1 MVWSKSR
8 RLTSFACRWARAA
21 GLLLIGA
28 AVLWAQPTPPA
39 GQRGKAARGFHV
51 GGGFNVSDIETINM
65 VTGNVMLR
73 IPLASL
79 PPGRG
84 GSAFTLDL
92 LYNSQIWD
100 VEPELHQ
107 SSETETE
114 LRHRL
119 VRSSE
124 GGWRYGFEYGLEME
138 YRHGVTGGVECTTN
152 HFAHYAYKMRVH
164 FPDGSAHL
172 LRLMNTQDT
181 QGDNRGDGFYAYS
194 PTGRRG
200 PCPTQGVDIAG
211 DVRYVTTDGAFAHVT
226 LHRGTGNWT
235 KWRWT
240 IHFNDGRRV
249 RGKRDQTEQL
259 IDRNGNT
266 IRVEHRSNCRHG
278 SDSGL
283 DCTIL
288 RDDAG
293 REIEI
298 VSVRESGGENEPD
311 KVFDIVRAPG
321 HGGRLEWQL
330 DRGSVDMSAGEY
342 SWGDSSRSA
351 PDVSTIDKIKLPQLE
366 GRQRLEYVFEY
377 HGPTT
382 AFGELKKVHFPK
394 AADAAAGSAGSVTY
408 SYRDKQNKWTD
419 LLENPIVSKV
429 VAYTEPLTSRALSET
444 WRYSIDSRNVSTV
457 TAPDG
462 GVTRT
467 YFYEEDGVASSSA
480 DAWKA
485 GLVWKVEQP
494 NRDKVERYW
503 GKNQAYRHSPVIHP
517 SDAGNPYVRAEY
529 RTQGTKTAARAM
541 TRDKNGNVLTAA
553 EYDFGV
559 TVRRDR
565 AGIPNGAPTGTPV
578 RTAVNAYTRA
588 TSNAGYTLDDVDG
601 YWRAPAAAAATGGTP
616 PPRLLSL
623 TDYSEVRSGSASG
636 TVQAKTDYTY
646 DARGNATRVTRG
658 VARGVSSATATTRHT
673 YDAHGNLTQTTD
685 ARGNS
690 VKLTYAAI
698 SGCPGARAANGSR
711 GADVS
716 VSNLYPTKREEA
728 YNRTEERTT
737 DYAYDCKSGLLTSE
751 TDDDNSS
758 RDDKVVTTY
767 EYDRLGRVTEVGEAG
782 MRKTKTKYND
792 SDRRVYEE
800 RDRLRPN
807 DARLA
812 AARHYDPLGR
822 LWLERTNDTGK
833 ASESGE
839 SSGIQVRRGY
849 RYSGS
854 NRYELASNPYRNTTE
869 ETMGWTRTKYDRNGR
884 AVEAAA
890 FAGGGRPSP
899 WGSNGSGMGRT
910 TTTYS
915 NNTVTVR
922 DAAGVT
928 RTSAYD
934 GLGRLVRVS
943 ENSVNTCYEYDA
955 ADNLTRVRQNA
966 SVSSSGAC
974 TGGQL
979 RTFAYDKLGRLT
991 SAANPENG
999 TVSYAYDGN
1008 GNVLTKRDG
1017 RGGTVTHT
1025 YDALNRVKT
1034 TSYSGGGTDF
1044 AGTPG
1049 VTYTYDAGSSA
1060 GCKNKGRLTSV
1071 AGAGV
1076 STTSYGCYDK
1086 LGRVTASTQTTT
1098 GDAARTFAYEYNADG
1113 TLKTQTYPSGLK
1125 VAYEYD
1131 EAGRPK
1137 AVGKNTVGAKEYAAE
1152 MAYAAHGGLR
1162 TMKLGNGLYESRGYN
1177 ARMQPTA
1184 IRLGT
1189 STSETERANKLSLGF
1204 DYGTTANNGNVLRQT
1219 IGREGMSGTLTQ
1231 HYRYDGANRLGLAS
1245 EGGTAPTGA
1254 SGCPTTAA
1262 WCRDYSYDAYGNRAV
1277 TGVRGHTLPAAAP
1290 SAVSAFSTATN
1301 RMTAGSYDGVG
1312 NLTSL
1317 TGVGRLGYDAENRL
1331 KTYDNAVASLQE
1343 QGTYFYDGLGQRVK
1357 RTTNVRGTSET
1368 TVYVYDAFGQLAAE
1382 YSSKAPAAGS
1392 GGRFFI
1398 TQDHLGS
1405 TRLVTKQDKKFAEC
1419 RDFFPFGERIAS
1431 GQNGR
1436 SLGCYGGDAVKQQ
1449 FTGKERD
1456 PESSLDYFG
1465 ARYYSARLGRFTGV
1479 DPANAGADP
1488 LVPQGWNGYAYAIN
1502 NPLAFIDPTG
1512 LSWRRNNEAVTWTDN
1527 ACEDGDSDCFD
1538 TLAVV
1543 NYNGE
1548 GGSTGITVYGSGGS
1562 DDKKTYN
1569 GRLINART
1577 ISENHPSD
1585 SAFEVKPDNKGE
1597 DFLSPSRA
1605 AALFNAAADYRGEHP
1620 GDSRLVMTGGSTAM
1634 GVSGIEGRT
1643 SHRGG
1648 MNIDMLYMSPK
1659 GRPLRGGSASKYAD
1673 VERMNFLFGA
1683 FRNQNAGLES
1693 AVTGTPTRFG
1703 LRPHSLTKKHMNHV
1717 HFQMKYPK

>member
-1 MVWSKSR
+1 M
-8 RLTSFACRWARAA
+8 
-21 GLLLIGA
+21 
-28 AVLWAQPTPPA
+28 
-39 GQRGKAARGFHV
+39 

-84 GSAFTLDL
+84 GSSFTLDL

-100 VEPELHQ
+100 VEPELYQ
-107 SSETETE
+107 YSETETE

-119 VRSSE
+119 VQSSE

-138 YRHGVTGGVECTTN
+138 YRHDVTGGVECTTN
-152 HFAHYAYKMRVH
+152 HSAHHAYKMRMH

-172 LRLMNTQDT
+172 LRLVNTQDT
-181 QGDNRGDGFYAYS
+181 RGDNRGDGFYAYS

-200 PCPTQGVDIAG
+200 PCLTQGADIAG
-211 DVRYVTTDGAFAHVT
+211 DMRYVTTDGTFAHVT
-226 LHRGTGNWT
+226 IHRGAGNWT
-235 KWRWT
+235 RRRWT
-240 IHFNDGRRV
+240 MHFNDGRRV
-249 RGKRDQTEQL
+249 QGTRDQTERL

-266 IRVEHRSNCRHG
+266 IRVERRQDCTHG
-278 SDSGL
+278 TASDL
-283 DCTIL
+283 PCTIL
-288 RDDAG
+288 KDDAG
-293 REIEI
+293 REVEI
-298 VSVRESGGENEPD
+298 VSARESGGKGKPD

-321 HGGRLEWQL
+321 HGGRLEWRL
-330 DRGSVDMSAGEY
+330 DRGSVDMSAGRY
-342 SWGDSSRSA
+342 SWGGSSRRA
-351 PDVSTIDKIKLPQLE
+351 PNVGVIDKIKLPQLA
-366 GRQRLEYVFEY
+366 GQSQLEYVFEY

-382 AFGELKKVHFPK
+382 AFGELKKIHFPK
-394 AADAAAGSAGSVTY
+394 TASAAAGSAGSVTY
-408 SYRDKQNKWTD
+408 SYRDKQNKGTAF
-419 LLENPIVSKV
+419 LENPIVRKV

-444 WRYSIDSRNVSTV
+444 WNYAIDSRNISTV

-467 YFYEEDGVASSSA
+467 YFYEEDGVAANSA

-494 NRDKVERYW
+494 NRDKAERYW
-503 GKNQAYRHSPVIHP
+503 GKNQTYNSPAIHA

-541 TRDKNGNVLTAA
+541 TRDKNGNVLTTA
-553 EYDFGV
+553 EYDFGI

-601 YWRAPAAAAATGGTP
+601 YWRAPAAATVTGAVP

-623 TDYSEVRSGSASG
+623 TDYSEVRAGTASG

-658 VARGVSSATATTRHT
+658 VSPATAATSHT

-685 ARGNS
+685 ARSNS

-698 SGCPGARAANGSR
+698 SGCPGARNTNGSR

-728 YNRTEERTT
+728 YSRTEERTT
-737 DYAYDCKSGLLTSE
+737 DYAYDCKSGLPTSE
-751 TDDDNSS
+751 TDFDNSI
-758 RDDKVVTTY
+758 VTNY
-767 EYDRLGRVTEVGEAG
+767 KYDRLGRPTEVTEAG
-782 MRKTKTKYND
+782 MRKAKTKYD
-792 SDRRVYEE
+792 DRYRRVYEE
-800 RDRLRPN
+800 RDRLQPN
-807 DARLA
+807 DAKLA
-812 AARHYDPLGR
+812 AESHYDPLGR
-822 LWLERTNDTGK
+822 LWLERTNDTEKVERTTRGTVTGN
-833 ASESGE
+833 ETG
-839 SSGIQVRRGY
+839 GRVRVARGY

-854 NRYELASNPYRNTTE
+854 NRYELVSNPYRSTTE

-899 WGSNGSGMGRT
+899 WGTNSSGMGRT
-910 TTTYS
+910 TTTYG
-915 NNTVTVR
+915 NDTVTVR

-928 RTSAYD
+928 RTNTYD
-934 GLGRLVRVS
+934 GLGRLIRVS

-955 ADNLTRVRQNA
+955 ADNLTLVRQNA
-966 SVSSSGAC
+966 SVSSGGAC
-974 TGGQL
+974 SGGQT

-991 SAANPENG
+991 SATNPENG
-999 TVSYAYDGN
+999 TVRYTYDGN
-1008 GNVLTKRDG
+1008 GNVLTKTDG
-1017 RGGTVTHT
+1017 RRGTVTHT

-1034 TSYSGGGTDF
+1034 TRYSGGGTDF
-1044 AGTPG
+1044 AGTAD
-1049 VTYTYDAGSSA
+1049 VTYTYDAGSSGA
-1060 GCKNKGRLTSV
+1060 CKNKGRLTSV
-1071 AGAGV
+1071 AAAGV

-1086 LGRVTASTQTTT
+1086 LGRVTASTQTTA

-1113 TLKTQTYPSGLK
+1113 TVKTQTYPSGLK

-1137 AVGKNTVGAKEYAAE
+1137 AVGKNTVGATEYAAE

-1184 IRLGT
+1184 IRVGT
-1189 STSETERANKLSLGF
+1189 STSATDRANRLSLSF
-1204 DYGTTANNGNVLRQT
+1204 DYGTTANNGNVLSQT
-1219 IGREGMSGTLTQ
+1219 IGRAGMSGTLTQ
-1231 HYRYDGANRLGLAS
+1231 YYRYDGANRLGLAS
-1245 EGGTAPTGA
+1245 EGGTAPTSA
-1254 SGCPTTAA
+1254 NGCPTNAV
-1262 WCRDYSYDAYGNRAV
+1262 WCRDYAYDAYGNRAV

-1290 SAVSAFSTATN
+1290 SAASAFSATTN
-1301 RMTAGSYDGVG
+1301 RMTAGSYDAAG
-1312 NLTSL
+1312 NLTLL

-1331 KTYDNAVASLQE
+1331 KTFDNAVASVQE
-1343 QGTYFYDGLGQRVK
+1343 QGTYVYDGLGQRVK
-1357 RTTNVRGTSET
+1357 RTTTIRGTSET
-1368 TVYVYDAFGQLAAE
+1368 TVYVYDAFGQLTAE

-1405 TRLVTKQDKKFAEC
+1405 TRLVTKQDKTFAEC

-1431 GQNGR
+1431 GLNGR
-1436 SLGCYGGDAVKQQ
+1436 SLTCYGGGNAVKQQ

-1456 PESSLDYFG
+1456 VESSLDYFG

-1479 DPANAGADP
+1479 DPLLNSGRPSDPQTWNRYSYVSGNPLSFVDP
-1488 LVPQGWNGYAYAIN
+1488 L
-1502 NPLAFIDPTG
+1502 G
-1512 LSWRRNNEAVTWTDN
+1512 LYQFAVS
-1527 ACEDGDSDCFD
+1527 CGSKD
-1538 TLAVV
+1538 TKCLEQQQQFRDA
-1543 NYNGE
+1543 
-1548 GGSTGITVYGSGGS
+1548 
-1562 DDKKTYN
+1562 
-1569 GRLINART
+1569 L
-1577 ISENHPSD
+1577 
-1585 SAFEVKPDNKGE
+1585 KGV
-1597 DFLSPSRA
+1597 RA
-1605 AALFNAAADYRGEHP
+1605 AANNLDKGSKERNVLEQALKRIGEEEGKGAKIVFSQLGVPLGKAHPVTNTITFDLSRIDKYANDNKFTQEDRDAFFAGIVAHEGSHLPGRIRILPKLPKMPKLHQIERERHALFTESVFYQGLGRNDPQGYLWNEDWLRVDRIVLEQMR
-1620 GDSRLVMTGGSTAM
+1620 SQ
-1634 GVSGIEGRT
+1634 GIER
-1643 SHRGG
+1643 
-1648 MNIDMLYMSPK
+1648 YM
-1659 GRPLRGGSASKYAD
+1659 
-1673 VERMNFLFGA
+1673 
-1683 FRNQNAGLES
+1683 
-1693 AVTGTPTRFG
+1693 
-1703 LRPHSLTKKHMNHV
+1703 KKPEEAK
-1717 HFQMKYPK
+1717 Q

>member
-21 GLLLIGA
+21 ALLLIGA

-39 GQRGKAARGFHV
+39 GQRGKADRGFHV

-100 VEPELHQ
+100 VEPVLHQ

-138 YRHGVTGGVECTTN
+138 YRHAVTGGVECTTN

-200 PCPTQGVDIAG
+200 PCLTQGADIAG

-235 KWRWT
+235 NWRWT

-266 IRVEHRSNCRHG
+266 IRVEHRNNCRHG

-394 AADAAAGSAGSVTY
+394 AAGAAAGSAGSVTY

-419 LLENPIVSKV
+419 LLENPITSKV

-494 NRDKVERYW
+494 NGDKVERYW

-541 TRDKNGNVLTAA
+541 TRDKNGNVLMAA

-559 TVRRDR
+559 TVPRSGR
-565 AGIPNGAPTGTPV
+565 ALVPSGVPTGRPV
-578 RTAVNAYTRA
+578 RTAVNAYTRTTPSA
-588 TSNAGYTLDDVDG
+588 SSTADHANG
-601 YWRAPAAAAATGGTP
+601 YWQAPPAAAATGGTP

-636 TVQAKTDYTY
+636 TVQAKTAYTY
-646 DARGNATRVTRG
+646 DARGNATRI
-658 VARGVSSATATTRHT
+658 ARGVSPDTAATSRT

-685 ARGNS
+685 ARDNS

-698 SGCPGARAANGSR
+698 SGCPGARATNGSR

-716 VSNLYPTKREEA
+716 VSNLYPTRREEA
-728 YNRTEERTT
+728 YRSSSPLPEERTT

-758 RDDKVVTTY
+758 RDDNRDDKVVTTY
-767 EYDRLGRVTEVGEAG
+767 KYDRLGRVTEVGESG

-792 SDRRVYEE
+792 GDRRVYEE

-833 ASESGE
+833 ASESSE

-854 NRYELASNPYRNTTE
+854 NRYELVSNPHGSTTE

-884 AVEAAA
+884 VVETAA

-899 WGSNGSGMGRT
+899 WGSNSSSMGRT

-955 ADNLTRVRQNA
+955 ADNLTLVRQNA
-966 SVSSSGAC
+966 TVSGSGAC

-991 SAANPENG
+991 SASNPENG
-999 TVSYAYDGN
+999 TVSYTYDGN

-1017 RGGTVTHT
+1017 RRGTVTHT

-1060 GCKNKGRLTSV
+1060 ACKNKGRLTSV
-1071 AGAGV
+1071 AASGV

-1098 GDAARTFAYEYNADG
+1098 GDAARRFAYEYNADG
-1113 TLKTQTYPSGLK
+1113 TVKTQTYPSGLK

-1204 DYGTTANNGNVLRQT
+1204 DYGTTGNNGNVLSQT
-1219 IGREGMSGTLTQ
+1219 IWREGLSGTLTQ
-1231 HYRYDGANRLGLAS
+1231 YYRYDGANRLGLAS

-1301 RMTAGSYDGVG
+1301 RMTAGSYDGAG
-1312 NLTSL
+1312 NLTLL

-1331 KTYDNAVASLQE
+1331 KTYDNAVSSLQE

-1357 RTTNVRGTSET
+1357 RQVNVRGTSET

-1419 RDFFPFGERIAS
+1419 RDFFPFGGRIAS
-1431 GQNGR
+1431 GLNGR
-1436 SLGCYGGDAVKQQ
+1436 SLGCYGSGNAVKQQ

-1479 DPANAGADP
+1479 DPLLSSGHIAN
-1488 LVPQGWNGYAYAIN
+1488 PQSWNRYSYSFN
-1502 NPLAFIDPTG
+1502 NPLTFTDPTG
-1512 LSWRRNNEAVTWTDN
+1512 LYVCTGDGPDCENFGRFLKRAAKALENLEKGSDEYKRVNDAIQAYGTKGDDSVKVRFVRDENAPYEATVKHRHERQDAVVTFFNISKHKSGDLFDSHSIDYLATVVAHEGTHIFNAFRAFNNENFNLTQ
-1527 ACEDGDSDCFD
+1527 
-1538 TLAVV
+1538 
-1543 NYNGE
+1543 Y
-1548 GGSTGITVYGSGGS
+1548 
-1562 DDKKTYN
+1562 
-1569 GRLINART
+1569 
-1577 ISENHPSD
+1577 ENEFR
-1585 SAFEVKPDNKGE
+1585 AFEVSAFTAKGLGLRGLEMGPDRIPIWKSGWTE
-1597 DFLSPSRA
+1597 
-1605 AALFNAAADYRGEHP
+1605 ADK
-1620 GDSRLVMTGGSTAM
+1620 A
-1634 GVSGIEGRT
+1634 
-1643 SHRGG
+1643 
-1648 MNIDMLYMSPK
+1648 NIDKLLANPPYRVTQGSP
-1659 GRPLRGGSASKYAD
+1659 G
-1673 VERMNFLFGA
+1673 
-1683 FRNQNAGLES
+1683 
-1693 AVTGTPTRFG
+1693 
-1703 LRPHSLTKKHMNHV
+1703 KKILD
-1717 HFQMKYPK
+1717 K